1 MLQIVFHYSA
11 EITGWLM
18 VPIALSSVLLK
29 TFIARILT
37 VFGYKKTLI
46 YSACCMTIIIATMS
60 LLNQHSPIWQIILI
74 LIFYGAT
81 MSVIFTSINT
91 LTICDLEY
99 HNASSGSTMLSVIQQ
114 VGIGIGITLSSVI
127 VNLYRTFLPETP
139 QQLQQ
144 SFSYTFLTSVSFGI
158 ALIVILFRLRDNDGE
173 HLQKHNVE
181 NKNGSA

>member
-1 MLQIVFHYSA
+1 
-11 EITGWLM
+11 
-18 VPIALSSVLLK
+18 
-29 TFIARILT
+29 
-37 VFGYKKTLI
+37 
-46 YSACCMTIIIATMS
+46 MTIIIATMS

-144 SFSYTFLTSVSFGI
+144 SFSYTFLTSV
-158 ALIVILFRLRDNDGE
+158 IL
-173 HLQKHNVE
+173 
-181 NKNGSA
+181 GSL